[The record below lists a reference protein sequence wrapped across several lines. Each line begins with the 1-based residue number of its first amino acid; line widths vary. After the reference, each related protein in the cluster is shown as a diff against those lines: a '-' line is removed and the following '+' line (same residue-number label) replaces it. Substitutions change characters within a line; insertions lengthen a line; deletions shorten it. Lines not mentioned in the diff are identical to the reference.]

1 MVGQIRTSSFF
12 PFGRA
17 AGFGYLSGTVVVSLT
32 ASGIAWANAAPSALA
47 ELPAAADHMVVADSI
62 FTDDAT
68 VTYGYEL
75 PARTNSM
82 VIDSPGAIVSLGVQP
97 IPVAATI
104 AEPLVPGVGLPM
116 LQKAVFKDTELPAIA
131 PTPMAPVEIPQF
143 SEGGQD
149 AAPAAAGQVEAI
161 PAQAAAIT
169 SVPAPPAQASPIPA
183 PSVPLTTGPAADG
196 PAPTEPEPM
205 VAMPDPQRPDNASE
219 RPQGIE
225 SLRDAIIE
233 ALKANPEIQI
243 ALARQDDARYGVHE
257 AWSGYL
263 PKVDMQ
269 VALGG
274 ELTVPSTGDQTMLR
288 RAEGIVTL
296 NQNIWDF
303 GTTINDI
310 KRARATYRSAQWG
323 TRERI
328 EAISYEISA
337 AYLTMLERTKLI
349 ELTES
354 EIAATQKI
362 LDMVVIQEDLG
373 LTSSADVS
381 RAKTR
386 FQALQA
392 ELIDRR
398 SALTQAEEAYRRLTF
413 HLPGKVVDLPSTNG
427 KLPTNQ
433 EDAVALIETQS
444 PRYAQAKEDRRSLER
459 QKASQTGT
467 FLPKIGVM
475 AQGNWRDDVSGPTG
489 LNRDVRA
496 MVTLSYSFFNG
507 GRDIAVRNRISARL
521 READYELDR
530 RRREVEQDLRIDFNS
545 LAFAREKIATI
556 ESEITS
562 AEKTA
567 DVYRQ
572 QFRESRRSVFDLLD
586 SQQILHAARARQYS
600 NQIALQLAEFRVLQ
614 KLGGLFD
621 LLSSGEPL
629 PNIVSQSPQQ
639 KPSKPD

>member
-1 MVGQIRTSSFF
+1 MVGQKRSSSSF
-12 PFGRA
+12 PCGKA
-17 AGFGYLSGTVVVSLT
+17 PSLGYLSGAVAVSLT
-32 ASGIAWANAAPSALA
+32 ASGIASANPAPSDFG
-47 ELPAAADHMVVADSI
+47 ELPALPEQMVVAASI

-68 VTYGYEL
+68 VTFGYVP
-75 PARTNSM
+75 PARTGSI
-82 VIDSPGAIVSLGVQP
+82 VIASPAAIAGIGAAPVSITALQTEPLLPGA
-97 IPVAATI
+97 
-104 AEPLVPGVGLPM
+104 GLPV
-116 LQKAVFKDTELPAIA
+116 LPEPAVGPVEIDKELPAIA
-131 PTPMAPVEIPQF
+131 PTVMAPIEA
-143 SEGGQD
+143 S
-149 AAPAAAGQVEAI
+149 APAAMVM
-161 PAQAAAIT
+161 
-169 SVPAPPAQASPIPA
+169 
-183 PSVPLTTGPAADG
+183 AD
-196 PAPTEPEPM
+196 PQPTEAQPDGASASIPDSM
-205 VAMPDPQRPDNASE
+205 VDSISE

-288 RAEGIVTL
+288 RAEGVVTL

-349 ELTES
+349 GLTES
-354 EIAATQKI
+354 EIVATQKI

-381 RAKTR
+381 RAKAR
-386 FQALQA
+386 FQVLQA

-398 SALTQAEEAYRRLTF
+398 SALAQAEEAYRRLTF

-427 KLPTNQ
+427 KLPINQ
-433 EDAVALIETQS
+433 EDAVALIDTQS
-444 PRYAQAKEDRRSLER
+444 PRYAQAREDRRSLER

-556 ESEITS
+556 ESEIVA

-567 DVYRQ
+567 EVYRQ

-629 PNIVSQSPQQ
+629 PNIVAQSPQQ
-639 KPSKPD
+639 TRSKLD

>member
-1 MVGQIRTSSFF
+1 MVGQIRTSSSF
-12 PFGRA
+12 PFGKA
-17 AGFGYLSGTVVVSLT
+17 AGLGYLSGAVVMSLT
-32 ASGIAWANAAPSALA
+32 ASGIARANAAPSALP
-47 ELPAAADHMVVADSI
+47 ELPALSDHMVVAASI
-62 FTDDAT
+62 FTEDAT
-68 VTYGYEL
+68 VTYGYQL
-75 PARTNSM
+75 PARTNSII
-82 VIDSPGAIVSLGVQP
+82 IDSPGVIAGLGVSP
-97 IPVAATI
+97 LLGSLSIT
-104 AEPLVPGVGLPM
+104 EPLLPGTGLPT
-116 LQKAVFKDTELPAIA
+116 LATQALIDNELPAISLA
-131 PTPMAPVEIPQF
+131 EAASAPVPSQ
-143 SEGGQD
+143 
-149 AAPAAAGQVEAI
+149 APAAA
-161 PAQAAAIT
+161 PALVTAPE
-169 SVPAPPAQASPIPA
+169 PAPAVAAPAL
-183 PSVPLTTGPAADG
+183 V
-196 PAPTEPEPM
+196 PEP
-205 VAMPDPQRPDNASE
+205 VIALAESSPSDSLAD

-243 ALARQDDARYGVHE
+243 ALARQDDARYGVNE

-263 PKVDMQ
+263 PHVDMQ

-274 ELTVPSTGDQTMLR
+274 ELAVPSTGDRTTLR
-288 RAEGIVTL
+288 RAEGVVTL
-296 NQNIWDF
+296 NQNLWDF

-328 EAISYEISA
+328 EAISYEISD
-337 AYLTMLERTKLI
+337 AYLSMLERTKLI

-433 EDAVALIETQS
+433 EDAVALIDSQS

-467 FLPKIGVM
+467 FFPKIGVM
-475 AQGNWRDDVSGPTG
+475 AQGNWRDDVSGATG
-489 LNRDVRA
+489 LNKDVRA

-556 ESEITS
+556 ESEITA

-629 PNIVSQSPQQ
+629 PNIVAQSPQQ
-639 KPSKPD
+639 KTQQSNSGAKR

>member
-17 AGFGYLSGTVVVSLT
+17 AGFGYLSGTVVISLT
-32 ASGIAWANAAPSALA
+32 ASGVAWANSAPSDLA
-47 ELPAAADHMVVADSI
+47 GVPAVTDHMVVADSI
-62 FTDDAT
+62 FTDDAS

-75 PARTNSM
+75 PARTSSM
-82 VIDSPGAIVSLGVQP
+82 VIDSPGAIVSLGAQP
-97 IPVAATI
+97 IQVSATI
-104 AEPLVPGVGLPM
+104 AEPLLPGVGLPM
-116 LQKAVFKDTELPAIA
+116 LQKAVFTDAELPAIA
-131 PTPMAPVEIPQF
+131 PTPMVPAEIPQF
-143 SEGGQD
+143 SEGVQD
-149 AAPAAAGQVEAI
+149 AARADAGPVETI
-161 PAQAAAIT
+161 PAQTAASAAVAAPPVAVPA
-169 SVPAPPAQASPIPA
+169 VPAPTVPA
-183 PSVPLTTGPAADG
+183 PTVAA
-196 PAPTEPEPM
+196 ATEPEPVM
-205 VAMPDPQRPDNASE
+205 AMPDPQSPDNASE
-219 RPQGIE
+219 RPQGTE

-274 ELTVPSTGDQTMLR
+274 ELTIPSTGDQTTLR
-288 RAEGIVTL
+288 RAEGVVTL

-349 ELTES
+349 QLTES

-413 HLPGKVVDLPSTNG
+413 HLPGKVVDLPTTNG

-489 LNRDVRA
+489 LNKDVRA

-556 ESEITS
+556 ESEIVS

-629 PNIVSQSPQQ
+629 PNIVAQSPQQ
-639 KPSKPD
+639 RPARPD

>member
-1 MVGQIRTSSFF
+1 M
-12 PFGRA
+12 A
-17 AGFGYLSGTVVVSLT
+17 A
-32 ASGIAWANAAPSALA
+32 
-47 ELPAAADHMVVADSI
+47 SI

-68 VTYGYEL
+68 VTFGYVP
-75 PARTNSM
+75 PARTSSI
-82 VIDSPGAIVSLGVQP
+82 VIASPAAIASIGAAPVSIAALQTEPLLPGA
-97 IPVAATI
+97 
-104 AEPLVPGVGLPM
+104 GLPT
-116 LQKAVFKDTELPAIA
+116 LPELTPAR
-131 PTPMAPVEIPQF
+131 APVEIDKELPAVAPMAMTPIKA
-143 SEGGQD
+143 S
-149 AAPAAAGQVEAI
+149 AASA
-161 PAQAAAIT
+161 
-169 SVPAPPAQASPIPA
+169 
-183 PSVPLTTGPAADG
+183 
-196 PAPTEPEPM
+196 M
-205 VAMPDPQRPDNASE
+205 VVVDPQPSEAMAYDNPASNPDRMADSISE

-233 ALKANPEIQI
+233 ALRANPEIQI

-274 ELTVPSTGDQTMLR
+274 ELMVPSTGDQTMLR
-288 RAEGIVTL
+288 RAEGVVTL

-349 ELTES
+349 ALTES

-381 RAKTR
+381 RAKAR
-386 FQALQA
+386 FQVLQA

-398 SALTQAEEAYRRLTF
+398 SALAQAEEAYRRLTL

-433 EDAVALIETQS
+433 EDAVALIDTQS

-467 FLPKIGVM
+467 FLPKVGVM

-556 ESEITS
+556 ESEIVA

-629 PNIVSQSPQQ
+629 PNIVAQSPQQ
-639 KPSKPD
+639 TRSKLD

>member
-17 AGFGYLSGTVVVSLT
+17 AGFGYLSGTVVISLT
-32 ASGIAWANAAPSALA
+32 ASGVAWANSAPSDLA
-47 ELPAAADHMVVADSI
+47 ELPAVTEHMVVADSI
-62 FTDDAT
+62 FTDDVT
-68 VTYGYEL
+68 VTYGYQL
-75 PARTNSM
+75 PGRTSSM
-82 VIDSPGAIVSLGVQP
+82 VIDSPGAIASLGAQP
-97 IPVAATI
+97 LQVAATI
-104 AEPLVPGVGLPM
+104 AEPLLPGVGLPM

-131 PTPMAPVEIPQF
+131 PTPMAPAEIPQF
-143 SEGGQD
+143 SDGVQD
-149 AAPAAAGQVEAI
+149 TAPAVAGPVETI
-161 PAQAAAIT
+161 PAQA
-169 SVPAPPAQASPIPA
+169 PIPA
-183 PSVPLTTGPAADG
+183 PPIPAQPVAASSG
-196 PAPTEPEPM
+196 REPVM
-205 VAMPDPQRPDNASE
+205 AMPDPQTPDNASD

-274 ELTVPSTGDQTMLR
+274 ELTIPSTGDQTTLR
-288 RAEGIVTL
+288 RAEGVVTL

-349 ELTES
+349 QLTES

-413 HLPGKVVDLPSTNG
+413 HLPGKVVDLPTTNG

-459 QKASQTGT
+459 QRASQTGT

-489 LNRDVRA
+489 LNKDVRA

-556 ESEITS
+556 ESEIVS

-629 PNIVSQSPQQ
+629 PNIVAQSPQQ
-639 KPSKPD
+639 RPARPD

>member
-1 MVGQIRTSSFF
+1 MVGQKRSSSSF
-12 PFGRA
+12 PFGKA
-17 AGFGYLSGTVVVSLT
+17 PSLGCLSGAVAVSLT
-32 ASGIAWANAAPSALA
+32 ASGVASANPAPSDFG
-47 ELPAAADHMVVADSI
+47 ELPALPEQMVVAASI

-68 VTYGYEL
+68 VTYGYVP
-75 PARTNSM
+75 PARTGSI
-82 VIDSPGAIVSLGVQP
+82 VIATPAPIAGNGAAPVSITALQTEPLLPGAGW
-97 IPVAATI
+97 PVLP
-104 AEPLVPGVGLPM
+104 EPAVGPVIGPVEID
-116 LQKAVFKDTELPAIA
+116 KELPAIA
-131 PTPMAPVEIPQF
+131 PTVMAPIEA
-143 SEGGQD
+143 S
-149 AAPAAAGQVEAI
+149 APAAMVM
-161 PAQAAAIT
+161 
-169 SVPAPPAQASPIPA
+169 
-183 PSVPLTTGPAADG
+183 AD
-196 PAPTEPEPM
+196 PQPTEAQPAGASASAPAGASASIPDSM
-205 VAMPDPQRPDNASE
+205 VDSISE

-288 RAEGIVTL
+288 RAEGVVTL

-337 AYLTMLERTKLI
+337 AYLSMLERTKLI
-349 ELTES
+349 ALTES

-381 RAKTR
+381 RAKAR
-386 FQALQA
+386 FQVLQA

-398 SALTQAEEAYRRLTF
+398 SALAQAEEAYRRLTF

-427 KLPTNQ
+427 KLPANQ
-433 EDAVALIETQS
+433 DDAIALIETQS
-444 PRYAQAKEDRRSLER
+444 PRYAQAREDRRSLER

-467 FLPKIGVM
+467 FLPKIGLM

-489 LNRDVRA
+489 LNRDARA

-556 ESEITS
+556 ESEIVA

-567 DVYRQ
+567 EVYRQ

-629 PNIVSQSPQQ
+629 PNIVAQSPQQ
-639 KPSKPD
+639 MRSKLD